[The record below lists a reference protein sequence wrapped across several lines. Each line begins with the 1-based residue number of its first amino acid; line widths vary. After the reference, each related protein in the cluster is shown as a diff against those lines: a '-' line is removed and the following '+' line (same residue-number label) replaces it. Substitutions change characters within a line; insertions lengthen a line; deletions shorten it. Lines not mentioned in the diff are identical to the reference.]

1 MNTTLLNNSSCSQME
16 MLLRQNP
23 LFGRLD
29 SNQLSAMCSHSKII
43 HLDEGNVLF
52 NHGDSVHNFYFVYS
66 GLIKLYRQSPF
77 GQEKIFE
84 LEGAGQIFAEAL
96 MFFEQPSYPV
106 SAAAMQKSII
116 VAISTKHFLNIL
128 KGSIETCLLVM
139 GDLSRR
145 MHDLVVEIDKLS
157 SLSGRNR
164 VATYFLDQ
172 TMHKGQD
179 FKLDI
184 PKNAIASMLSLQPE
198 TFSRLLKELCINQ
211 VIEVQDS
218 RIRIVD
224 MELLR
229 EYSGIV
235 H

>member
-1 MNTTLLNNSSCSQME
+1 ME

-29 SNQLSAMCSHSKII
+29 THQLGIMCNHSKII
-43 HLDEGNVLF
+43 HLSEGDIIF
-52 NHGDSVHNFYFVYS
+52 NHGDPVHNFYFVYS
-66 GLIKLYRQSPF
+66 GLIKLFRQSAF

-84 LEGAGQIFAEAL
+84 LESAGEIFAEAL

-106 SAAAMQKSII
+106 SASAMQQSTI
-116 VAISTKHFLNIL
+116 VAISSKHFLNIL
-128 KGSIETCLLVM
+128 RESVETSLLIM

-145 MHDLVVEIDKLS
+145 MHELINEIDKLS

-172 TMHKGQD
+172 SMHKGQE

-198 TFSRLLKELCINQ
+198 TFSRLLKELCINH
-211 VIEVQDS
+211 VIEMQDS
-218 RIRIVD
+218 HISIID
-224 MELLR
+224 IEQLR
-229 EYSGIV
+229 KHSGIV
-235 H
+235 G